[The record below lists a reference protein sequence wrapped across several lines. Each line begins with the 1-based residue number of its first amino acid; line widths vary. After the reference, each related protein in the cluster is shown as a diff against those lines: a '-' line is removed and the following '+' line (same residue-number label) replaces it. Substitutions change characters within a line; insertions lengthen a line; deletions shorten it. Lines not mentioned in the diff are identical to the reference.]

1 MSAEKH
7 SASAFV
13 EKWNKPYSEMVFY
26 VHVRMALA
34 VVCANSLLILGIR
47 DCQWA
52 CQPVIKDLAS
62 MYDWRSIVCPE
73 MATMHQLPNTPHIKA
88 FKWSFDRV
96 EPCPNYTNKETKD
109 KVGDGSN

>member
-34 VVCANSLLILGIR
+34 VICANSLLILGIR
-47 DCQWA
+47 ECQRA
-52 CQPVIKDLAS
+52 HQLVIKDLAS
-62 MYDWRSIVCPE
+62 MYDWRSIACPKI
-73 MATMHQLPNTPHIKA
+73 ATMHQIPNTPHIKA
-88 FKWSFDRV
+88 LNGPLTVWNPVLTTHTRKQR
-96 EPCPNYTNKETKD
+96 TK
-109 KVGDGSN
+109 